1 MLDVPE
7 DVRFGFAWTRVHNLH
22 VNECG
27 CFAHNGVP
35 ARSCEQI
42 NTKRLSRPLTS
53 WQFLLASPLGS
64 QPLADKRGRPTVTV
78 HAQCFSTGGA
88 TCTSIARM
96 HNELPLP
103 ADLAWPRT
111 VGCSVTAGRFHL
123 KTFKRPHK
131 ALRTPNNNNNN
142 KKRRCSV
149 V

>member
-1 MLDVPE
+1 MSAVSCGFVLCFNMLDVPE

-111 VGCSVTAGRFHL
+111 VYRLFGDGWTLSSEDFQAST
-123 KTFKRPHK
+123 
-131 ALRTPNNNNNN
+131 
-142 KKRRCSV
+142 
-149 V
+149 